1 MAAKKQDEEHIEA
14 SRAPLVEHL
23 TELRR
28 RLMYSVAALVLCMVG
43 CYLISDQI
51 YAFLTKPLYQ
61 AMGESA
67 ATRRMIY
74 TDLTEA
80 FFTYMK
86 VAFFGGAFLSF
97 PLIASQIYMFVAPG
111 LYRNERGAFLP
122 FLIATPV
129 LFITG
134 AAMLYYLI
142 LPLAW
147 KFFLGFEAPGG
158 GGALPIEL
166 EPKVNEY
173 LGLVMALILAF
184 GIAFQLPVV
193 LTLLGRAGIISSKTL
208 SGKRRYAVVGV
219 FAFAAVVTPPDVISQ
234 VSLALP
240 MLVLYEGSVILIR
253 IMEKRRER
261 DRAKAEAEDE
271 EAESSADGAA

>member
-86 VAFFGGAFLSF
+86 VSFFGGAFLAF
-97 PLIASQIYMFVAPG
+97 PIIASQIYMFVAPG

-122 FLIATPV
+122 FLVATPV
-129 LFITG
+129 LFLTG

-147 KFFLGFEAPGG
+147 HFFLGFEAPGG

-173 LGLVMALILAF
+173 LSLVMTLIFAF
-184 GIAFQLPVV
+184 GLSFQMPVV

-208 SGKRRYAVVGV
+208 SSKRRYAIVGV
-219 FAFAAVVTPPDVISQ
+219 FAFAAVVTPPDMISQ
-234 VSLALP
+234 ISLAIP
-240 MLVLYEGSVILIR
+240 MLFLYEGSIIAVRLI
-253 IMEKRRER
+253 ER
-261 DRAKAEAEDE
+261 SRAKREAAEAAAEEAEDS
-271 EAESSADGAA
+271 EAAAP

>member
-1 MAAKKQDEEHIEA
+1 MAGPTTKDDADIEA

-28 RLMYSVAALVLCMVG
+28 RIMYSVLALVLCMAG

-61 AMGESA
+61 AMGDTA

-86 VAFFGGAFLSF
+86 VSFFGGAFLAF
-97 PLIASQIYMFVAPG
+97 PIIAGQIYMFVAPG
-111 LYRNERGAFLP
+111 LYKNERGAFLP
-122 FLIATPV
+122 FLVATPV
-129 LFITG
+129 LFVVG
-134 AAMLYYLI
+134 ASMLYYLI

-147 KFFLGFEAPGG
+147 HFFLGFEAPGG
-158 GGALPIEL
+158 GGALPIQL

-173 LGLVMALILAF
+173 LSLVMTLIFAF
-184 GIAFQLPVV
+184 GLSFQMPVV

-208 SGKRRYAVVGV
+208 TTKRRYAIVGV
-219 FAFAAVVTPPDVISQ
+219 FAFAAVVTPPDIISQ
-234 VSLALP
+234 VSLAIP
-240 MLVLYEGSVILIR
+240 MLFLYEGSVIAVR
-253 IMEKRRER
+253 IIER
-261 DRAKAEAEDE
+261 NRAKREAAREAEEAAE
-271 EAESSADGAA
+271 EETPAS

>member
-1 MAAKKQDEEHIEA
+1 MARSEKDEAEIEA

-28 RLMYSVAALVLCMVG
+28 RLMWSVLALILCMAG
-43 CYLISDQI
+43 CYVISDQI

-61 AMGESA
+61 AMGTSA
-67 ATRRMIY
+67 ETRRMIY

-86 VAFFGGAFLSF
+86 LSFFGGAFLAF
-97 PLIASQIYMFVAPG
+97 PIIASQIYMFVAPG
-111 LYRNERGAFLP
+111 LYKNERGAFLP
-122 FLIATPV
+122 FLVASPI
-129 LFITG
+129 LFLVG

-147 KFFLGFEAPGG
+147 HFFLGFEAPGG
-158 GGALPIEL
+158 GGALPIQL

-173 LGLVMALILAF
+173 LSLVMTLIFAF
-184 GIAFQLPVV
+184 GISFQMPVV
-193 LTLLGRAGIISSKTL
+193 LTLLGRAGILTAASLSK
-208 SGKRRYAVVGV
+208 KRRYAIVGV

-234 VSLALP
+234 VSLAIP
-240 MLVLYEGSVILIR
+240 MLFLYEGSIIAIR
-253 IMEKRRER
+253 IMEKRKAKERE
-261 DRAKAEAEDE
+261 AYEAEQ
-271 EAESSADGAA
+271 AEDD